1 MAKGAVVARI
11 VSEYSDKGT
20 RAATKDFKKLSGDT
34 EGVASKISGTFKK
47 IAAAA
52 AVIEIAHIGID
63 AIKAA
68 EVVNGAFA
76 KMTTAFA
83 NTGSSLNQFSPQ
95 VQETVDKMGNLAF
108 TAGDTAD
115 ALARGAISFHSA
127 TTALGNMS
135 LAADLARTTGMTLS
149 DAMVILGKAA
159 QGKTVKALT
168 ALGVVMPK
176 TGSAA
181 EKFKSVT
188 DQLTASLKG
197 QADAYAQT
205 HPIEVM
211 KTKMEEMS
219 SSIGQ
224 LLMPAFNKVVSFI
237 SNEIIPTI
245 LKFVNFLRANPQY
258 LQPFLDV
265 FAQIITTLAKVG
277 GVVIDLLAVFAKM
290 DSVILQVVR
299 GMAWITG
306 NKEMAN
312 WAKKAADG
320 MGELSSSLANAGKK
334 MLTYVM
340 HSTKLHSVAPITIK
354 ALSNIKTAT
363 DSSAAATSKL
373 TAEQLKSLAALKAL
387 GVTPTTSTDPIELE
401 AARLNLV
408 KQRNTAASDE
418 FDAMMKNLYAQSE
431 VNTATQRYS
440 DILGV
445 LSDQTISTSEIEV
458 LAKKWGIPTE
468 SVIAYIAKATGANNI
483 PGLDSPANV
492 AKLGWEKAL
501 TALDAYLAALRGMS
515 TGAAAVVGGPNVVSA
530 SPQTDAAGTT
540 YTGGTLLSSGAIAG
554 ATDSQGNPVFIPAPG
569 APTISGLG
577 TFGSTPFPAASG
589 TSGGAAPVVNVT
601 VMGSVVTQADLVA
614 GVANGLMQS
623 QLSGTNYTV
632 NMLNL

>member
-115 ALARGAISFHSA
+115 ALARGAIAFHSA

-211 KTKMEEMS
+211 KTKMEEVS
-219 SSIGQ
+219 VSIGQ
-224 LLMPAFNKVVSFI
+224 LLMPAFNAVVGFITGKLIPAMLSFI
-237 SNEIIPTI
+237 
-245 LKFVNFLRANPQY
+245 NFLRQNPKY
-258 LQPFLDV
+258 LQPVVDA
-265 FAQIITTLAKVG
+265 FALFVNILAKVG
-277 GVVIDLLAVFAKM
+277 VVVLDLVGAFLKV

-299 GMAWITG
+299 GIGWLTG
-306 NKEMAN
+306 NKAMQD
-312 WAKKAADG
+312 WAKSAADG
-320 MGELSSSLANAGKK
+320 LGNASKSVLAA
-334 MLTYVM
+334 
-340 HSTKLHSVAPITIK
+340 SAKLDKFHMTAMQMKAVAPITVK
-354 ALSNIKTAT
+354 GLGAVTAATTAT
-363 DSSAAATSKL
+363 AAATSKL

-408 KQRNTAASDE
+408 KQGNIAEAEKIGLTLAAL
-418 FDAMMKNLYAQSE
+418 DAQMQSN
-431 VNTATQRYS
+431 VAIQRYS
-440 DILGV
+440 DIMN
-445 LSDQTISTSEIEV
+445 V
-458 LAKKWGIPTE
+458 LADQHISNAEISLLATKWGM
-468 SVIAYIAKATGANNI
+468 SQDAVVAYIAK
-483 PGLDSPANV
+483 V
-492 AKLGWEKAL
+492 
-501 TALDAYLAALRGMS
+501 
-515 TGAAAVVGGPNVVSA
+515 TGAAAFDPKDLGSPGAVASVGWKNALDALNAYYTALKTGTVVAPVIPGITPPGAQTPVIPGINAPALNTGNGLGGVTDTSNYVSSGISSFGASPSVTSINPLNGADRNGVGGA
-530 SPQTDAAGTT
+530 
-540 YTGGTLLSSGAIAG
+540 
-554 ATDSQGNPVFIPAPG
+554 
-569 APTISGLG
+569 
-577 TFGSTPFPAASG
+577 
-589 TSGGAAPVVNVT
+589 VVNVT